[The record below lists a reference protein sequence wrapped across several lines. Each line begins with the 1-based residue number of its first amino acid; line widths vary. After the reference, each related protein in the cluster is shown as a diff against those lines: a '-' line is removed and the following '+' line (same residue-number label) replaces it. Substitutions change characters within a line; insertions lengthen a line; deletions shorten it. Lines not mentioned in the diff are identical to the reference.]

1 MAGNLPPLGTQPSRE
16 SGCSTASRAMDKTMH
31 RIGRVV
37 AWTAVATLG
46 AIALGTIALA
56 RGEHINAAWLLT
68 AALCTYAVGYRFYSR
83 LIATKVFALDDSRAT
98 PAVRL
103 ENGHDFLPT
112 HPAVVFGHHFAAI
125 AGAGPLMGPVVAAQ
139 FGYLPGALWIIIGV
153 VLGGAVQDF
162 IILIAS
168 MRRDG
173 RSLGQ
178 LAREEIGAFGGWMAL
193 FGVFAIVLLLTAV
206 LALVVVRA
214 MTGSPWSVVTLGLTV
229 PIAIIMGVWMRW
241 VRPGRILEASL
252 IGVALLGVAL
262 WAGERVADSPYAHV
276 FSLKAETLCWWLI
289 GYGFIASVLP
299 VWMLL
304 APRDYL
310 SAFVKIGTVV
320 LLALGIFLV
329 LPQLRMPALV
339 ERFAHDGPL
348 TPGSIFPFAFITVA
362 CGAIGGFHALVSSGT
377 TPKLLSRER
386 HARPIGYG
394 AMLMESFVAILALIA
409 ACSMTPGLFYAI
421 NAPPAKIGVDPAHAA
436 AVISSWGPTFSI
448 SAADITAITEQIH
461 EKTVMSRVGGATCL
475 AVGMASIF
483 SAVFSSPSAMAWWY
497 HFALLFEALFI
508 LTTIDAGTRVG
519 RFILQDLVGHAWPR
533 FREVSWPPAIIIA
546 SAVVAGGWG
555 WLLYGGVI
563 DENGGI
569 KTLWPVFGMANQ
581 VLAAIALCVGTAV
594 IVRMGRARWAWITVA
609 PLLWLVAVT
618 ETAGWQMLFSGTPS
632 ISFPAKA
639 AALDAQAAALSG
651 GAGAGSALGLLHQ
664 QAFNARVDMLLCAL
678 FMIAILVIMA
688 DTARE
693 CWACL
698 RGGRLHGS
706 APLPSRA
713 EAA

>member
-1 MAGNLPPLGTQPSRE
+1 MRRI
-16 SGCSTASRAMDKTMH
+16 SG
-31 RIGRVV
+31 IVV
-37 AWTAVATLG
+37 WSAVAILG
-46 AIALGTIALA
+46 AGALGMVAFA

-68 AALCTYAVGYRFYSR
+68 AALCSYAVGYRFYSR
-83 LIATKVFALDDSRAT
+83 LIARNVFALDDARPT

-139 FGYLPGALWIIIGV
+139 FGYLPGALWIIVGV

-162 IILIAS
+162 VILIAS

-178 LAREEIGAFGGWMAL
+178 LAREEIGAVGGWMAL

-214 MTGSPWSVVTLGLTV
+214 MASSPWSVVTLGLTI
-229 PIAIIMGVWMRW
+229 PIALIMGMWMRW
-241 VRPGRILEASL
+241 VRPGRILEASI
-252 IGVALLGVAL
+252 IGIALLGVAL
-262 WAGERVADSPYAHV
+262 WAGERVADSSWHDT
-276 FSLKAETLCWWLI
+276 FSLKPETLCWWLI
-289 GYGFIASVLP
+289 GYGLVASVLP

-310 SAFVKIGTVV
+310 SAFVKLGTVA
-320 LLALGIFLV
+320 LLAVGIFLV
-329 LPQLRMPALV
+329 LPPLQMPALV
-339 ERFAHDGPL
+339 ERFAGGGPL
-348 TPGSIFPFAFITVA
+348 APGSIFPFAFITVA
-362 CGAIGGFHALVSSGT
+362 CGAISGFHALVASGT
-377 TPKLLSRER
+377 TPKLIARER
-386 HARPIGYG
+386 QARPIGYG

-409 ACSMTPGLFYAI
+409 ACSMTPGLFFAI
-421 NAPPAKIGVDPAHAA
+421 NAPAAQIGTTAEHAA
-436 AVISSWGPTFSI
+436 GVISSWGQAFTI
-448 SAADITAITEQIH
+448 SAGDITAVAHSIH
-461 EKTVMSRVGGATCL
+461 EQTVMSRPGGATCL
-475 AVGMASIF
+475 AVGMARIF
-483 SAVFSSPSAMAWWY
+483 SSVFASPAAMAWWY
-497 HFALLFEALFI
+497 HFAILFEALFI

-533 FREVSWPPAIIIA
+533 FRQVSWPPAVILA
-546 SAVVAGGWG
+546 SAAVAAGWG

-594 IVRMGRARWAWITVA
+594 MVRMGRARWAWITVA

-618 ETAGWQMLFSGTPS
+618 ETAGWQMLTSGN
-632 ISFPAKA
+632 PALGFGAKVAQLAERA
-639 AALDAQAAALSG
+639 AAVAP
-651 GAGAGSALGLLHQ
+651 GASHDDQVAVLHHL
-664 QAFNARVDMLLCAL
+664 AWNARVDLVLCAL

-698 RGGRLHGS
+698 RGGRLRGS
-706 APLPSRA
+706 APPQAAARM